1 MELGIRIKEL
11 RNVQGINQDELANK
25 LFVSRQTV
33 SNWENGKSYPDIQS
47 VLLLSEIFDVSV
59 DNLLKG
65 DIEKMEKIVTEDT
78 QQDINKMTVYVR
90 VMVFFYGIML
100 VSAPILVHLIGLWF
114 LIPYAIEAALG
125 IYFAYKVEGIKKKH
139 DVQTYKEIIR
149 FSKGERLTHT
159 EKIEEKVKRPY
170 QKVLSAIISGL
181 IAIVIFVGLQF
192 ILLKFLK

>member
-78 QQDINKMTVYVR
+78 QQDINKMIVYAR
-90 VMVFFYGIML
+90 VM
-100 VSAPILVHLIGLWF
+100 A
-114 LIPYAIEAALG
+114 
-125 IYFAYKVEGIKKKH
+125 
-139 DVQTYKEIIR
+139 
-149 FSKGERLTHT
+149 
-159 EKIEEKVKRPY
+159 
-170 QKVLSAIISGL
+170 
-181 IAIVIFVGLQF
+181 
-192 ILLKFLK
+192 

>member
-1 MELGIRIKEL
+1 MDIGSKIRNARNEAGCTQERAAEALG
-11 RNVQGINQDELANK
+11 
-25 LFVSRQTV
+25 VSRQTV
-33 SNWENGKSYPDIQS
+33 SNWENGQSYPDIQS
-47 VLLLSEIFDVSV
+47 VLLISEIFDVSV

-78 QQDINKMTVYVR
+78 QQDINKMIVYAR

>member
-78 QQDINKMTVYVR
+78 QQDINKMTVYAR

-114 LIPYAIEAALG
+114 LIPYVIEAALG

-181 IAIVIFVGLQF
+181 IAIVIFGGLQF

>member
-78 QQDINKMTVYVR
+78 QQDINKMIVYAR
-90 VMVFFYGIML
+90 VMAFFYGIML

>member
-65 DIEKMEKIVTEDT
+65 DIEKMERYTIVPELSD
-78 QQDINKMTVYVR
+78 R
-90 VMVFFYGIML
+90 CRML
-100 VSAPILVHLIGLWF
+100 PNTGSTCRRNYCRCL
-114 LIPYAIEAALG
+114 
-125 IYFAYKVEGIKKKH
+125 
-139 DVQTYKEIIR
+139 
-149 FSKGERLTHT
+149 
-159 EKIEEKVKRPY
+159 
-170 QKVLSAIISGL
+170 
-181 IAIVIFVGLQF
+181 
-192 ILLKFLK
+192 

>member
-11 RNVQGINQDELANK
+11 RNVQGSNQDELANK

-59 DNLLKG
+59 DKLLKG

-78 QQDINKMTVYVR
+78 QQDINKMTVYAR